1 MSISENKKAAS
12 QHPLTAVV
20 VGATGLVGKQLI
32 QLLLED
38 LNYNKVVVLARRDLA
53 VQHNDKLEQHILP
66 FDQLTVALT
75 EAEDVLT
82 NAVVFCT
89 LGTTIKK
96 AGSQSAFRQVDYE
109 YPMEL
114 GRMAKLQG
122 AAKFLIVTAM
132 GSDPN
137 SRIFYNRVKGEV
149 EQSLQE
155 LNLPELHIFR
165 PSLLLGEREEVR
177 LGERVATA
185 AAPLMKLFLRG
196 RLSKYKPITGRAV
209 AAAMLAAA
217 QQRPLDKSTS
227 VKVYESDRIAE
238 LAKTYM

>member
-1 MSISENKKAAS
+1 
-12 QHPLTAVV
+12 
-20 VGATGLVGKQLI
+20 LI

-53 VQHNDKLEQHILP
+53 VQHNRKLEQHILP

-185 AAPLMKLFLRG
+185 AAPLMKLILRG

-238 LAKTYM
+238 LAKTYV